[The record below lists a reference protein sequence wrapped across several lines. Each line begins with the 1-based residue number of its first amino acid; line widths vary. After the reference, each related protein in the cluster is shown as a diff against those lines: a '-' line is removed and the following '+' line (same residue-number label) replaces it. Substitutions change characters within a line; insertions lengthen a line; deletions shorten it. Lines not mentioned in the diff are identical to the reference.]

1 MSSRSILNFAVVTLV
16 PRLQDLDNVYKPI
29 CQPTYVYIF
38 ARERNE
44 VKKDKNVNALFI
56 IFAKCIL

>member
-1 MSSRSILNFAVVTLV
+1 MNFAVGTLV
-16 PRLQDLDNVYKPI
+16 PRLQDFDNVYKPI

-44 VKKDKNVNALFI
+44 VKKIKKIVNALFI